1 MATLDLV
8 LRIAASL
15 QLAALAAL
23 LASSPRGGLA
33 ARTGALFC
41 ASVIA
46 FVVTSAPIRL
56 GALGYPLTA
65 LCVAKP
71 ALFWLFAKALFS
83 EGFRIRRAHVIASAV
98 LVMLGLWHEYDFGR
112 DVRDGIGTPFA
123 LVGSLAYEGLV
134 LAFLLA
140 ALLEAWRGLAT
151 DLVERRRRVRVALVA
166 GVAAYL
172 AVVVAVQLSNLVLGV
187 HTAASLVIAN
197 LALIF
202 AAGFAVT
209 LSLLQL
215 RRRSWIDGA
224 WAPEPESAAS
234 ATAGTAERALLAD
247 LQRRMVAES

>member
-71 ALFWLFAKALFS
+71 ALFWLFAKALFA
-83 EGFRIRRAHVIASAV
+83 EGFRIRRAHVI
-98 LVMLGLWHEYDFGR
+98 
-112 DVRDGIGTPFA
+112 
-123 LVGSLAYEGLV
+123 GSLAYEGLV

-172 AVVVAVQLSNLVLGV
+172 AVVVAVQLSDLMLGV
-187 HTAASLVIAN
+187 RTSEPLVMAN
-197 LALIF
+197 LSLIL
-202 AAGFAVT
+202 ATAFAVT
-209 LSLLQL
+209 ASLLEL
-215 RRRSWIDGA
+215 RRRSWIDGT
-224 WAPEPESAAS
+224 WAADAEGPPSGAVRAAE
-234 ATAGTAERALLAD
+234 AALLAD
-247 LQRRMVAES
+247 LQRRMTAESLYRREGLTIGALARI